1 MSSKRL
7 NYYKAAPEVMKAM
20 LGLEKAAS
28 ESILPRSL
36 RELVRIRASQING
49 CSYCIDMHTTDATN
63 EGESFRRLMGV
74 SAWNETPFFDDRE
87 RAALLC
93 RGTLTEVAVNHAPDE
108 IYEKVASF
116 FNDKELAELTFVI
129 AAINAWN
136 RFGIGFAMQP
146 ELGQ

>member
-7 NYYKAAPEVMKAM
+7 NYYQAAPQAMKAM

-49 CSYCIDMHTTDATN
+49 CAYCVDMHTTDASK
-63 EGESFRRLMGV
+63 EGETLRRLMAV
-74 SAWNETPFFDDRE
+74 STWKETPFFDERE
-87 RAALLC
+87 RAALLWTE
-93 RGTLTEVAVNHAPDE
+93 TLTLVAATHAPDD
-108 IYEKVASF
+108 IYEKVAAVFS
-116 FNDKELAELTFVI
+116 DQELAELTFVI

-136 RFGIGFAMQP
+136 RFGVGFAMQP
-146 ELGQ
+146 E